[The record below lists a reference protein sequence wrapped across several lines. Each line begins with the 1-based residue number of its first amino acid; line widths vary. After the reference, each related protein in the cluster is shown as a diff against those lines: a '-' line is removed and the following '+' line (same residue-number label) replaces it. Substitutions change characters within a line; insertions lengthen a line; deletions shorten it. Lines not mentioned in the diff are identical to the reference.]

1 MHRLCVLLHIH
12 HGHRSQTV
20 EMSAV
25 VDADVERSE
34 LGSNLVDAVVL
45 AGLVLR
51 YSRPLHGHICGLRI
65 LAELQTD
72 GLRIVGYP
80 AVKVKIYGHAL
91 QRAQLDVD
99 GAASDDTH
107 LRG

>member
-1 MHRLCVLLHIH
+1 MHRLGVLLHIH
-12 HGHRSQTV
+12 HGHGTQTV
-20 EMSAV
+20 QVAAV

-34 LGSNLVDAVVL
+34 LGSNLIDAVVL

-51 YSRPLHGHICGLRI
+51 NSRPLHGYVCRLRI
-65 LAELQTD
+65 LAELQAD

-107 LRG
+107 LRR